1 MKVRALEER
10 QTWPLGCVSGKW
22 WWILLEPK
30 ASLSSF
36 LSRCRLHRGSG
47 RLCPHR
53 PGHIWSHTWRGSCWR
68 AGRKGPS
75 LRTHTS
81 GSPSPEAGPE
91 GLLECRGAWQRP
103 FWQPRGP
110 RTSCVTS
117 GPVVEV
123 FSLPMSPPP
132 GLRVGLSPQAA
143 FLHHSSTKARCPV
156 LQPLPVW
163 PPWSHPGLRAE
174 VPQLA
179 GGGTC

>member
-1 MKVRALEER
+1 MCVRE
-10 QTWPLGCVSGKW
+10 VVVDSSG
-22 WWILLEPK
+22 
-30 ASLSSF
+30 AQSQSF
-36 LSRCRLHRGSG
+36 LIPVSLPTPSRVGQALSPPAWAHLESHLARQLLAGWQEGALPPDSHIRFSEPRGRARG
-47 RLCPHR
+47 A
-53 PGHIWSHTWRGSCWR
+53 PGV
-68 AGRKGPS
+68 P
-75 LRTHTS
+75 
-81 GSPSPEAGPE
+81 
-91 GLLECRGAWQRP
+91 GAWQRP

-117 GPVVEV
+117 GPVVEM

-132 GLRVGLSPQAA
+132 GLRVGLSPRAA